1 MIKSRRSSPRLS
13 AKQLQKQEKS
23 NSIQSLLKVTPILNG
38 DRMLLYLPTM
48 RRFDFDSHLLPF
60 QTTNVSSLSR
70 IRRGKRKERDSTD
83 PNPRRENDKE
93 GEEETVAARKKRRC
107 TGKRRERELYCIY
120 RTLGNLHIDL
130 PRKCVI
136 HGSRTSRK
144 QKLILARSWYS
155 GEPIWIGDAGAHT
168 GGGEGWKCEETT
180 AWDGQV
186 NETWAEGGRNL
197 RGVDGGARKGAYDS
211 PTCRSRRERGKRMW
225 LLNETICLFFMLC
238 GIFHLCVI
246 NKYVN
251 SRNCKDENGEYDQ
264 LVNSNI
270 DENSFQNELS
280 SIRKSS

>member
-186 NETWAEGGRNL
+186 NETWAGGGRNL
-197 RGVDGGARKGAYDS
+197 CVEWTEG
-211 PTCRSRRERGKRMW
+211 RERGLTTRQHVDLEGKEGNGCDCWARQSA
-225 LLNETICLFFMLC
+225 FFSMRYT
-238 GIFHLCVI
+238 VW
-246 NKYVN
+246 
-251 SRNCKDENGEYDQ
+251 
-264 LVNSNI
+264 NI
-270 DENSFQNELS
+270 QSMCY
-280 SIRKSS
+280 